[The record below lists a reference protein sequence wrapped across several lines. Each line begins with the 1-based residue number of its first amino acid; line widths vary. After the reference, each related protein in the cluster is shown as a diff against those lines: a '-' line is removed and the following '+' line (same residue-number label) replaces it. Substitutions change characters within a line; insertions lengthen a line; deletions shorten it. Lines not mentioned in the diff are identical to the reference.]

1 MFSFSRANHI
11 TTCNGRVYDS
21 NIDMNGKII
30 TSHSLPV
37 NPTDV
42 ATKQYVDAF
51 ISQTNPPIIV
61 TLTSTSYTVISTEL
75 LGNFVISVNSVVPGG
90 PAASFK
96 LSKNSPLAFPSFV
109 RDSSNKG
116 IGTNETLDMLWDPG
130 TGMSLKKT
138 GNGYDGTYSVKII
151 KN

>member
-11 TTCNGRVYDS
+11 TTCNGRVQDS
-21 NIDMNGKII
+21 NIDMNGNVI

-42 ATKQYVDAF
+42 ATKQYVDTV
-51 ISQTNPPIIV
+51 ISQLNTPITV
-61 TLTSTSYTVISTEL
+61 TLTSTSYTTISTEL
-75 LGNFVISVNSVVPGG
+75 LGNFTISANSVTPGG

-96 LSKNSPLAFPSFV
+96 LSKNSPLAYPSFV
-109 RDSSNKG
+109 RDSSNRG
-116 IGTNETLDMLWDPG
+116 INTRETLDMLWDPG
-130 TGMSLKKT
+130 TGMRLKKT

>member
-21 NIDMNGKII
+21 DVDMNGRVI

-42 ATKQYVDAF
+42 ATKEYVDAKTPGT
-51 ISQTNPPIIV
+51 SLIV
-61 TLTSTSYTVISTEL
+61 VLTSTNYTTISAEL
-75 LGNFVISVNSVVPGG
+75 LGNFSISVNSTVPGG
-90 PAASFK
+90 PAGSFK
-96 LSKNSPLAFPSFV
+96 LSKNYHLSYPSFI

-116 IGTNETLDMLWDPG
+116 INTFETLDMAWDPG
-130 TGMSLKKT
+130 TGMKLKKT
-138 GNGYDGTYSVKII
+138 GNGHDGTYSVKII